1 MMEEIAAIAMSLMR
15 DRQQLKW
22 RVNLVKG
29 DRIFG
34 FLKPVREG
42 FGTSL

>member
-1 MMEEIAAIAMSLMR
+1 MEEIAAISMSLLR

-22 RVNLVKG
+22 RVNLIKNGRV
-29 DRIFG
+29 FG

-42 FGTSL
+42 FGTNL

>member
-1 MMEEIAAIAMSLMR
+1 MEEIAAITMSLLR
-15 DRQQLKW
+15 DRQILKW

-29 DRIFG
+29 GKVFG

-42 FGTSL
+42 FGTNL